1 MRVLYH
7 FFYKLQEK
15 VEKSINIRFPTIN
28 YTKKNEIYYFMNF
41 DFSFTVLYLRSTS
54 SRFLYFLIVLV
65 VALPSNTRCKNFG
78 WYPYHYFFNCI
89 VYYIPQYKKLTFF
102 YLSSS
107 QLWRWQHPISAFV
120 LWFTSNVSCKRSSVC
135 VTNI

>member
-41 DFSFTVLYLRSTS
+41 DFSFTVLYLLSTS
-54 SRFLYFLIVLV
+54 SRFFIFLNGFSIGI
-65 VALPSNTRCKNFG
+65 A
-78 WYPYHYFFNCI
+78 W
-89 VYYIPQYKKLTFF
+89 
-102 YLSSS
+102 
-107 QLWRWQHPISAFV
+107 
-120 LWFTSNVSCKRSSVC
+120 
-135 VTNI
+135 